1 MLQSIFDW
9 LLGAGKEAA
18 LFVIS
23 MLPLIE
29 LRGAVPLGLATG
41 MPICYLGNLLPIPF
55 VLLFGVRLLDWLE
68 TLKPFAGFAASYKRK
83 LMGKSAQVT
92 KYARIGLFL
101 FVAVPL
107 PGTGAWSGAVIATLL
122 KMPPRKAFLSITLG
136 VVFAGLLMTAGTHSI
151 LGVIHLA

>member
-41 MPICYLGNLLPIPF
+41 MPWLEVLPICYLGNLVAHP
-55 VLLFGVRLLDWLE
+55 VRAAVRRAPARLAGNPE
-68 TLKPFAGFAASYKRK
+68 TVRRVCGK
-83 LMGKSAQVT
+83 L
-92 KYARIGLFL
+92 
-101 FVAVPL
+101 
-107 PGTGAWSGAVIATLL
+107 
-122 KMPPRKAFLSITLG
+122 
-136 VVFAGLLMTAGTHSI
+136 
-151 LGVIHLA
+151 